1 MATRVLVSLLAGVAL
16 ALAFEPTGL
25 VLLLPLSLAVFAA
38 DGRGSSA
45 ARGAGLGYAFGFAFM
60 FTLCAW
66 LRVVGWD
73 ALLALTAFMAL
84 YFALLGAGTA
94 VVSRLRSWPVWAAV
108 LWVGIEVFR
117 GAWPFGGLPWGRL
130 AFATADTPFTHW
142 LPWLGTNGAGFVLAL
157 LGTTLGWA
165 LLHIRS
171 RPVVAGLGVAAA
183 LGLAVLPAVRPYQP
197 HVDPGTVRVAAVQ
210 GNVPGNGD
218 DILLNHRQVT
228 ANHVEATV
236 RLAERVKRGE
246 VEAPDF
252 VVWPENSTAVDP
264 FTDGGANAGIEAASA
279 AIGVPILVGAMVNAP
294 DEAKVLNQG
303 IVWDPRTGAGYRYT
317 KRHPVPYGETSPYRE
332 RVDPS
337 RNFGRLALIPRD
349 MLSGTRTEP
358 LRIDGVEIADA
369 ICFDVAYDDAI
380 FEQVRAGAGLLVV
393 QTSNAMF
400 IHTGQIQQQFEIS
413 RLRAIETGRYVVVAA
428 TNGVSG
434 IIRPDG
440 TPVAKA
446 AIRTQEV
453 LLDDLTVNTRP
464 TPAVLI
470 GPWLGYAAVAVS
482 LGSIALALVPYRRTN
497 IRVEETVPAQHEV
510 PA

>member
-1 MATRVLVSLLAGVAL
+1 
-16 ALAFEPTGL
+16 
-25 VLLLPLSLAVFAA
+25 
-38 DGRGSSA
+38 
-45 ARGAGLGYAFGFAFM
+45 
-60 FTLCAW
+60 
-66 LRVVGWD
+66 
-73 ALLALTAFMAL
+73 
-84 YFALLGAGTA
+84 
-94 VVSRLRSWPVWAAV
+94 
-108 LWVGIEVFR
+108 
-117 GAWPFGGLPWGRL
+117 
-130 AFATADTPFTHW
+130 
-142 LPWLGTNGAGFVLAL
+142 
-157 LGTTLGWA
+157 
-165 LLHIRS
+165 
-171 RPVVAGLGVAAA
+171 
-183 LGLAVLPAVRPYQP
+183 
-197 HVDPGTVRVAAVQ
+197 
-210 GNVPGNGD
+210 
-218 DILLNHRQVT
+218 
-228 ANHVEATV
+228 
-236 RLAERVKRGE
+236 
-246 VEAPDF
+246 
-252 VVWPENSTAVDP
+252 
-264 FTDGGANAGIEAASA
+264 
-279 AIGVPILVGAMVNAP
+279 
-294 DEAKVLNQG
+294 
-303 IVWDPRTGAGYRYT
+303 
-317 KRHPVPYGETSPYRE
+317 
-332 RVDPS
+332 
-337 RNFGRLALIPRD
+337 